1 MKKSEKNTAMS
12 STPEL
17 SMRVVISLCF
27 PILILQEVRE
37 EDDDIE
43 EPKYRK
49 NLSIFLVT
57 EKL

>member
-1 MKKSEKNTAMS
+1 MKKSEKNIAMS
-12 STPEL
+12 SAPKQ

-37 EDDDIE
+37 EDDDIV

-49 NLSIFLVT
+49 NLSILHVT
-57 EKL
+57 KKL